1 MPQSGTLVLVRHGQS
16 EWNLRQLYTGRQNP
30 GLTPKG
36 VAEARAAGRKLKQVG
51 CRFDIAFTSQ
61 LLRAQATLAYILA
74 ELDQLRIKTVNT
86 PALDER
92 DFGELTGM
100 SRAQARE
107 RWGKHQLR
115 IWHRSFDVPPPGGES
130 LSDTAKRVLPFF
142 HDEILP
148 LVRAG
153 RHVLAT
159 AHRHSLRAIIM
170 AIEGLTEAEAL
181 DRDIPTGLP
190 LIYDLTGK
198 GSGKARAV
206 LADGAESAALDG

>member
-1 MPQSGTLVLVRHGQS
+1 VPQPATLVLVRHGQS

-36 VAEARAAGRKLKQVG
+36 VVEARAAGRKLKQAG
-51 CRFDIAFTSQ
+51 CKFDIAFTSQ
-61 LLRAQATLAYILA
+61 LLRARATLAYILA
-74 ELDQLRIKTVNT
+74 ELDQLRIQTVNT
-86 PALDER
+86 PALNER

-115 IWHRSFDVPPPGGES
+115 IWRRSFDVPPPGGES

-148 LVRAG
+148 HVLAG

-159 AHRHSLRAIIM
+159 AHRHSLRVIIM
-170 AIEGLTEAEAL
+170 AIEGLTESETL

-190 LIYDLTGK
+190 FIYDLTGK
-198 GSGKARAV
+198 ASCKPRAL

>member
-1 MPQSGTLVLVRHGQS
+1 MPQPATLVLVRHGQS

-36 VAEARAAGRKLKQVG
+36 VAEARAAGRRLKQAG

-61 LLRAQATLAYILA
+61 LLRAQATLSYILA
-74 ELDQLRIKTVNT
+74 ELDQLRIQSVST
-86 PALDER
+86 PALNER

-115 IWHRSFDVPPPGGES
+115 IWSRSFDAPLPGGES
-130 LSDTAKRVLPFF
+130 LSDTANRVLPFF

-148 LVRAG
+148 HVLAG
-153 RHVLAT
+153 RHVLAA
-159 AHRHSLRAIIM
+159 AHRHSLRVIIM
-170 AIEGLTEAEAL
+170 AIEGLTEQEAL

-198 GSGKARAV
+198 GSGKPRAL
-206 LADGAESAALDG
+206 LAEGAETAALDG